1 MKRSR
6 ADTGL
11 DPSGVGGGDGPVHL
25 DHAAGEPVMVGIV
38 AHHHRL
44 AHYYLSAPAAKMD
57 RAIAS
62 PNLQGEAMAPAT
74 VPALLE
80 A

>member
-6 ADTGL
+6 ADTAL

-44 AHYYLSAPAAKMD
+44 VDYCVQCGEKVGSG
-57 RAIAS
+57 AIAS
-62 PNLQGEAMAPAT
+62 LPKEATPFPHASVRLKAQ
-74 VPALLE
+74 
-80 A
+80 